1 MARAEDSINFL
12 ELLVVVISRKID
24 FLSSLHNQLLK
35 DPQGKIISKSE
46 ALKGQLVEIISKL
59 DPSIFLTKKEI
70 ENRTI
75 DLSNTL
81 DDLDKERIWKAI
93 SDNLY
98 ERK

>member
-35 DPQGKIISKSE
+35 DPQGKTVSESE
-46 ALKGQLVEIISKL
+46 AMKGQLVEIISKL
-59 DPSIFLTKKEI
+59 DPSTFLTKKEM
-70 ENRTI
+70 ENRMI

-81 DDLDKERIWKAI
+81 DDLDKERIWKMI